1 MELQDLALFKSI
13 VECGS
18 MTRAAEAY
26 GMTQPSVSRHLQR
39 VEQEVGVL
47 LIDRAGT
54 PLAPTPEGRRFLAF
68 AESVLSGWVGL
79 QEQLGQDD
87 RITGELRL
95 AATASYAGD
104 AAIARW
110 MGRFVDKYRGVHPR
124 VLTMDSR
131 AVEAAVG
138 QHRVVAGFMGCVPQ
152 DCCLESVAVERDNLV
167 LVTPTT
173 GTFASLTD
181 PVHPDAL
188 ADMAFV
194 RRERGSGTWETV
206 ERALVD
212 VGRSPHL
219 NVVMEVD
226 SVEAVLAAVG
236 AGVGASFVSAAALAR
251 RDAPELRSFAVRGV
265 VLRRQV
271 YLVYDPTVLMRD
283 PLAALFC
290 RFIQQAAAEVLTV
303 PDPVVLPRRIG

>member
-1 MELQDLALFKSI
+1 MDLQDLALFKSI

-18 MTRAAEAY
+18 MTRAAEVF

-47 LIDRAGT
+47 LIDRAGA
-54 PLAPTPEGRRFLAF
+54 PLAPTPEGRQFLAF

-79 QEQLGQDD
+79 QEQLGQND

-95 AATASYAGD
+95 GVTASYSGD
-104 AAIARW
+104 AAVARW
-110 MGRFVDKYRGVHPR
+110 LGRFVAKYRGVHPR
-124 VLTMDSR
+124 LLTMDSR

-167 LVTPTT
+167 LVTPATQA
-173 GTFASLTD
+173 FSALSD

-188 ADMAFV
+188 ATMAFV

-212 VGRSPHL
+212 AGRSPHL
-219 NVVMEVD
+219 NVVMEAD
-226 SVEAVLAAVG
+226 SAEAVLAAVG
-236 AGVGASFVSAAALAR
+236 AGVGASFVSAAALSR
-251 RDAPELRSFAVRGV
+251 REAPELRSYSVRGV

-290 RFIQQAAAEVLTV
+290 RFIQQAAEEALAV
-303 PDPVVLPRRIG
+303 PEPVVLPRRTG